1 MTHDYKINN
10 SSPWYASRNAWH
22 LHRSFTYE
30 LQLLEGKTKS
40 HFSIKHDL
48 QITTKGRVCSGDG
61 VLFFLPGPAQT
72 SLKPQWEGGSW
83 APKHVQPTD
92 QRFDSMTTNSLSVWP
107 SSQAAKYHGRLPTEP
122 GCRNG
127 LADRHADGKAKF
139 SLVVR

>member
-48 QITTKGRVCSGDG
+48 QITTKGRVCSGDC

-83 APKHVQPTD
+83 ALETCPTHRPEIRQHD
-92 QRFDSMTTNSLSVWP
+92 NNKLSLSLAIQP
-107 SSQAAKYHGRLPTEP
+107 SSPISWAIAHRAWLQERI
-122 GCRNG
+122 
-127 LADRHADGKAKF
+127 
-139 SLVVR
+139 S